1 METSIKNEL
10 TVDTFIFVH
19 DQEIILD
26 FVSKNKFN
34 DFKNFK
40 WVFLGDKP
48 YDKIQKLDNLIIVR
62 NLEHN
67 IEQYPKLT
75 SFTGWYALHKN
86 NLITSDYVNFFEYD
100 INYVPEFVDINK
112 EMIKKNFDF
121 IGYFP
126 MTISD
131 IVYIKQEQ
139 YSIELINSVRE
150 KTGFDITKMI
160 NNLQNN
166 NPRAMW
172 SSSSNS
178 TWKVSE
184 LKNYIEWFE
193 EHLDNIVK
201 SSFSGHIHE
210 RSLSFYYFMK
220 NLKVFLSQNLMIHV
234 QLNSHGT
241 SPLPPE
247 RAKELYKLL

>member
-26 FVSKNKFN
+26 FISKNKFN

-112 EMIKKNFDF
+112 EMIKRNFDF

-126 MTISD
+126 MIISKD
-131 IVYIKQEQ
+131 DYE
-139 YSIELINSVRE
+139 
-150 KTGFDITKMI
+150 
-160 NNLQNN
+160 
-166 NPRAMW
+166 
-172 SSSSNS
+172 
-178 TWKVSE
+178 
-184 LKNYIEWFE
+184 
-193 EHLDNIVK
+193 
-201 SSFSGHIHE
+201 
-210 RSLSFYYFMK
+210 
-220 NLKVFLSQNLMIHV
+220 LSQTKLKQRTLNGAGRKGDTFSRLSLDTKGHLVFPVI
-234 QLNSHGT
+234 LNSLP
-241 SPLPPE
+241 SPIFWNE
-247 RAKELYKLL
+247 V

>member
-1 METSIKNEL
+1 METSIENKL

-19 DQEIILD
+19 DQEIVLD
-26 FVSKNKFN
+26 FINKNKFN

-112 EMIKKNFDF
+112 EMIKRDFDF

-126 MTISD
+126 MIISD

-160 NNLQNN
+160 NNLQSN
-166 NPRAMW
+166 NPRTMW

-184 LKNYIEWFE
+184 LKNYIEWFAD
-193 EHLDNIVK
+193 HLDNIVK
-201 SSFSGHIHE
+201 SNFSGHIHE

-220 NLKVFLSQNLMIHV
+220 NLKVFLVQNLMIHV

>member
-1 METSIKNEL
+1 METSIENKL

-19 DQEIILD
+19 DQEIVLD
-26 FVSKNKFN
+26 FINKNKFN

-112 EMIKKNFDF
+112 ETLKRNFDF
-121 IGYFP
+121 IVYFP
-126 MTISD
+126 MIISD

-139 YSIELINSVRE
+139 YSVELINSVRE

-160 NNLQNN
+160 NNLQSN
-166 NPRAMW
+166 NPRTMW

-184 LKNYIEWFE
+184 LKNYIEWFAD
-193 EHLDNIVK
+193 HLDNIVK
-201 SSFSGHIHE
+201 SNFSGHIHE

-220 NLKVFLSQNLMIHV
+220 NLKVFLVQNLMIHV

>member
-1 METSIKNEL
+1 METSIENKL

-19 DQEIILD
+19 DQEIVLD
-26 FVSKNKFN
+26 FINKNKFN

-112 EMIKKNFDF
+112 EMIKRNFDF

-126 MTISD
+126 MIISD

-160 NNLQNN
+160 NNLQSN
-166 NPRAMW
+166 NPRTMW

-184 LKNYIEWFE
+184 LKNYIEWFAD
-193 EHLDNIVK
+193 HLDNIVK
-201 SSFSGHIHE
+201 SNFSGHIHE

-220 NLKVFLSQNLMIHV
+220 NLKVFLVQNLMIHV

>member
-1 METSIKNEL
+1 METSTKNQL
-10 TVDTFIFVH
+10 TVDTFIFIH
-19 DQEIILD
+19 SQDIILD
-26 FVSKNKFN
+26 FINKNKFQ
-34 DFKNFK
+34 DFENFK
-40 WVFLGDKP
+40 WVFLGNGP
-48 YDKIQKLDNLIIVR
+48 YDKIQELNNLIIAR

-67 IEQYPKLT
+67 IEEYPKLT
-75 SFTGWYALHKN
+75 SFTGWYALYKN
-86 NLITSDYVNFFEYD
+86 NLITTDYVNFFEYD
-100 INYVPEFVDINK
+100 INYIPEFVDINK
-112 EMIKKNFDF
+112 EMVKKDFDF

-126 MTISD
+126 MIISD

-139 YSIELINSVRE
+139 YSIELINSVKE

-160 NNLQNN
+160 NEIQNQ
-166 NPRAMW
+166 NPRALW

-184 LKNYIEWFE
+184 LKNYIDWFVD
-193 EHLDNIVK
+193 HLDNVVK
-201 SSFSGHIHE
+201 SNFSGHIHE

-220 NLKVFLSQNLMIHV
+220 NLKVFLVKNLMIHV